1 MTNKVHDG
9 CWIDVKNIS
18 SIWSEI
24 YVDPKLDKSNYLVR
38 VMFYNN
44 STILTIAS
52 FKTKKKAD
60 KLIRRITKNEKIT

>member
-1 MTNKVHDG
+1 MNKVHNG
-9 CWIDVKNIS
+9 CWIDVENIS

-24 YVDPKLDKSNYLVR
+24 YADPKLDKSIYLVR

-60 KLIRRITKNEKIT
+60 KLIRRIVRNEKII